1 MSEVIFGLGSNLN
14 NPVIQLQTAVDNLGR
29 YFSLRRVSSIYKSQ
43 SLLKDNQD
51 DYYNIAVLAETD
63 KSPQEILSITQSIE
77 KNMGRVKF
85 KKWGERV
92 IDIDI
97 IDYNREIIE
106 DDNLQIPHN
115 QMIYRSFVLNPLKDI
130 IPEYIHPVL
139 KLSVQDMINNLEDDY
154 NIIIYQNKFILLYI
168 L

>member
-14 NPVIQLQTAVDNLGR
+14 NPVMQLQTAVDNLGR
-29 YFSLRRVSSIYKSQ
+29 YFVVQRVSKIYKSQ
-43 SLLKDNQD
+43 SLLKDNQE

-77 KNMGRVKF
+77 KDMGRVKL

-97 IDYNREIIE
+97 IDYNREIIKQ
-106 DDNLQIPHN
+106 DNLEIPHN
-115 QMIYRSFVLNPLKDI
+115 QMIYRSFVLKPLKDVM
-130 IPEYIHPVL
+130 PEYIHPVL
-139 KLSVQDMINNLEDDY
+139 NLSVQDMINSLEDDY
-154 NIIIYQNKFILLYI
+154 NITICQNKFVFL
-168 L
+168 